1 MNWKLRLVLFFTN
14 FNNPTEGEG
23 ISVPAWRRKANMSAR
38 LGALLYDRRT
48 PVAFVQ
54 DANADGVPVRI
65 YRNSTKENQRVV
77 IYYHGG
83 GFALYGL
90 DSHDCV
96 CRRICAMNDCI
107 VVSVDYRLAPE
118 HYFPAAHEDA
128 FTAIQ
133 WVRAHIAHYQGD
145 PENLV
150 VMGDS
155 AGGNLSACMAHKCKK
170 EGIPLRAQ
178 VLIYPWIDGKLQH
191 PSMERNGKG
200 YMLTAHAVRWFQQQY
215 TPDPSLYCVPEVS
228 PCYEA
233 DHTGLA
239 PAFILTAEFDP
250 LLDDGRYYYEQLK
263 AAGNK
268 ASYKE
273 YKGLI
278 HGFFNIPRVAP
289 EGMEAFRDI
298 REFLKRV

>member
-38 LGALLYDRRT
+38 LGALLYDRKT
-48 PVAFVQ
+48 PVTFVQ
-54 DANADGVPVRI
+54 DATADGVPIRI
-65 YRNSTKENQRVV
+65 YRNSTAAAQRVV

-90 DSHDCV
+90 DSHDYV
-96 CRRICAMNDCI
+96 CRRICAMNDC
-107 VVSVDYRLAPE
+107 VVISVDYRLAPE
-118 HYFPAAHEDA
+118 HFFPAAHEDA
-128 FTAIQ
+128 FTAIK
-133 WVRAHIAHYQGD
+133 WVRAHIANYNGD
-145 PENLV
+145 PDNLV

-155 AGGNLSACMAHKCKK
+155 AGGNLAACMAHKCKK

-178 VLIYPWIDGKLQH
+178 VLVYPWIDGKLQH
-191 PSMERNGKG
+191 PSMQRNGKG

-215 TPDPSLYCVPEVS
+215 TPDPALYCVPEVS

-233 DHTGLA
+233 EHTGLA

-268 ASYKE
+268 ATYKE

-289 EGMEAFRDI
+289 QGMEAFRDI
-298 REFLKRV
+298 RDFLKTV